1 MRCDP
6 GLEFRDAERLANV
19 VEGAQLEGADNRGVV
34 VDGREQEYRKGDFCR
49 SPAMED
55 VETEHSRHQ
64 LIEDREVDLSG
75 FPRFVGG
82 VPVLCLDHFVAIGFE
97 MPPEEQAHGRR
108 VVGDEDAC
116 HPSAVCHHFSVIG
129 AFSRL
134 PPHERR
140 RLAALGRSDLD
151 ALARRRL
158 DGEPL
163 QYIEGSAAFTDFDVL
178 VDSRVLVPRP
188 ETEGLFELAASA
200 VAAPRV
206 VVDLGTGS
214 GVLAIALARRFP
226 EAEVHAVDVSRDAL
240 DVARLNAER
249 LAVDVTFHRGDLIEA
264 LPERLVGSVDLLV
277 SNPPYVAAHEW
288 SELPEDVKREPREA
302 LVAGPEGT
310 EALAAIAAGADRW
323 LAPGAVVACEIG
335 ERQSAVLVPMF
346 SRLGAVEVHRD
357 LAGRER
363 YLLVTKP

>member
-1 MRCDP
+1 MI
-6 GLEFRDAERLANV
+6 A
-19 VEGAQLEGADNRGVV
+19 
-34 VDGREQEYRKGDFCR
+34 
-49 SPAMED
+49 
-55 VETEHSRHQ
+55 
-64 LIEDREVDLSG
+64 
-75 FPRFVGG
+75 
-82 VPVLCLDHFVAIGFE
+82 
-97 MPPEEQAHGRR
+97 
-108 VVGDEDAC
+108 
-116 HPSAVCHHFSVIG
+116 

-134 PPHERR
+134 PRHEQR

-200 VAAPRV
+200 VATPRV

-240 DVARLNAER
+240 EIARLNAER
-249 LAVDVTFHRGDLIEA
+249 LEVDVTFHRGDLFEA
-264 LPERLVGSVDLLV
+264 LPARLVGSVDLLV
-277 SNPPYVAAHEW
+277 SNPPYVAEDEW
-288 SELPEDVKREPREA
+288 DDLPEDVKREPRGA

-310 EALAAIAAGADRW
+310 EALAGIAAGADRW

-346 SRLGAVEVHRD
+346 APLGTVEVHRD

-363 YLLVTKP
+363 YLIVRKR